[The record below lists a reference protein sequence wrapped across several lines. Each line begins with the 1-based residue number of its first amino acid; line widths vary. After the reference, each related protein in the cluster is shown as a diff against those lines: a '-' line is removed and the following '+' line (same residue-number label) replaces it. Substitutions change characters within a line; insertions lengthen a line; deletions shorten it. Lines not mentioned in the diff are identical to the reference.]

1 VVRVD
6 DISDRAAIVRDLALI
21 RVSADLTTRSS
32 MVQLAQVFGARIVDV
47 ATESL
52 VLEMSGSEAKVDSLL
67 AVLQPYGVIELVRA
81 GRIAM
86 ERRVGAESGGPVPA
100 GCPDEDGISYSV

>member
-1 VVRVD
+1 MGSVPVD
-6 DISDRAAIVRDLALI
+6 VPADPSNT
-21 RVSADLTTRSS
+21 SANWPTGLVNPAPSTNRPYP
-32 MVQLAQVFGARIVDV
+32 DV